1 MRFQLKVMNTEGINR
16 IFRSTCRVFFMV
28 AMAAAFLVEPAAAQ
42 SNDQAS
48 FGIRPTKSYE
58 GKPETSAYFSY
69 DSQAGSVIND
79 EALVLNDGQVP
90 VTLKIFAADG
100 ITAQNGGT
108 SLIAPDDPGAQAGEH
123 VSDWISLS
131 TTQVTLQPGEE
142 VKVPFTVTIPADA
155 LPGEHIGGLMVE
167 SVTDSVTANPSD
179 GDQAQ
184 FSVNV
189 VKRVGVAVVID
200 LPGVHTSMLV
210 VDQIGFET
218 QDEQGATFAIKVN
231 NIGNV
236 MTKAEGNFMLTDK
249 DGATLA
255 SLPVKVDTILPGDAT
270 TIYLFEPLNL
280 ADGDYFMSVGLIYD
294 GGTAILEGIE
304 LRIRQGEAI
313 TGDTQALNQG
323 ALSLTPAVQNIRPAA
338 SNLSRM
344 WLTVQE
350 NQVLTLAILLGVG
363 LLFILVMGYLVWR
376 KRAGRKDKG

>member
-1 MRFQLKVMNTEGINR
+1 MRLQAKLNNKRKIGPL
-16 IFRSTCRVFFMV
+16 FRNLCSVLFI
-28 AMAAAFLVEPAAAQ
+28 ALMAAGFLHEPVAAQ
-42 SNDQAS
+42 SGDQAS

-58 GKPETSAYFSY
+58 GRPETSAYFSY
-69 DSQAGSVIND
+69 DSTAGSVIND

-90 VTLKIFAADG
+90 VTLKIFTADG

-123 VSDWISLS
+123 VSGWISLA
-131 TTQVTLQPGEE
+131 TTLVTLQPGEE
-142 VKVPFTVTIPADA
+142 VTVPFTITVPADV

-167 SVTDSVTANPSD
+167 SVAGAEVSSTPED
-179 GDQAQ
+179 DQAQ
-184 FSVNV
+184 FTVDV
-189 VKRVGVAVVID
+189 VKRVGVAVVVDI
-200 LPGVHTSMLV
+200 PGVHTSMLV

-236 MTKAEGNFMLTDK
+236 MTKAEGNFMLNDK
-249 DGATLA
+249 EGATLA
-255 SLPVKVDTILPGDAT
+255 SLPVAVDTILPGDST

-280 ADGDYFMSVGLIYD
+280 ADGDYFMSVGLIYE

-313 TGDTQALNQG
+313 TGDAEALNQG
-323 ALSLTPAVQNIRPAA
+323 ALSLTPAVQNIKPAA
-338 SNLSRM
+338 STMSKI

-350 NQVLTLAILLGVG
+350 NQVLTLSILLGVG
-363 LLFILVMGYLVWR
+363 LLFILVMGAMIWR
-376 KRAGRKDKG
+376 KRGGRKDKG